1 MHRVRRLLLDLTPL
15 RISGPYRRL
24 WTGMSLS
31 GIGTHL
37 TTVAVGLQIYDLTGS
52 TFNVGLVGLFA
63 LVPLIALGLY
73 GGSLVDA
80 HDRRTIVLATSS
92 GLLLVAAAFA
102 GQAWLQLEQV
112 WLLYALVAVQNGLYG
127 INNPARTAI
136 VPRLIPL
143 RLLPA
148 ANALNGL
155 SMNVGLTVGPLLA
168 GVLID
173 NVGYGWTYSIE
184 VGLLVVAL
192 TTLFSLPSL
201 PPEGAVA
208 KPGLRS
214 VLEGLAFLRTRP
226 NVRMTFL
233 VDMAAMVLAMPR
245 VLFPAI
251 AAVALGGGPST
262 VGILMAG
269 IACGSVAAGVFSGP
283 LGHVRRHGLAVV
295 IAVIGWGVAVT
306 AFGVVVGM
314 APGPGPDG
322 SATSMLWPA
331 VGCMVLAGAA
341 DQVSSI
347 FRMTILQ
354 AATPDAMRGRLQGV
368 FIVVVAGGP
377 RLGDLLLG
385 SAGELAGEAVAA
397 TGGGL
402 ACIGVVVILA
412 LVQRRF
418 LHYDSRNPTP

>member
-1 MHRVRRLLLDLTPL
+1 
-15 RISGPYRRL
+15 
-24 WTGMSLS
+24 
-31 GIGTHL
+31 
-37 TTVAVGLQIYDLTGS
+37 
-52 TFNVGLVGLFA
+52 
-63 LVPLIALGLY
+63 
-73 GGSLVDA
+73 
-80 HDRRTIVLATSS
+80 
-92 GLLLVAAAFA
+92 
-102 GQAWLQLEQV
+102 
-112 WLLYALVAVQNGLYG
+112 
-127 INNPARTAI
+127 
-136 VPRLIPL
+136 
-143 RLLPA
+143 
-148 ANALNGL
+148 
-155 SMNVGLTVGPLLA
+155 
-168 GVLID
+168 
-173 NVGYGWTYSIE
+173 
-184 VGLLVVAL
+184 
-192 TTLFSLPSL
+192 
-201 PPEGAVA
+201 
-208 KPGLRS
+208 
-214 VLEGLAFLRTRP
+214 
-226 NVRMTFL
+226 
-233 VDMAAMVLAMPR
+233 
-245 VLFPAI
+245 I

-322 SATSMLWPA
+322 SATSILWPA

-418 LHYDSRNPTP
+418 LHYDSSNPRTCARGGDEGTVDGWHRYHVVPGLGDRPHGHRCSGRRRRARQGRRRDLAAVAPARRRRVVEDPVGTTPTRRVLDRGQQPGAAHAGLPRRLADGLSQRR